1 MRALCLLLASLL
13 LACGLHAAEPA
24 KASNKTP
31 AANPRVVMETT
42 LGKVVV
48 ELEPA
53 HAPKTVAHFLA
64 LVAKGDYDNTLFHR
78 VIAGFVVQGGG
89 VNTDSELLDESDSV
103 VNESAGGLSN
113 VIGTI
118 AMARRPDPNSATR
131 QFFFNLN
138 DNSATLDARGDR
150 LGYTVFGRVVEGM
163 AVLEDI
169 ASLPTRYDG
178 KLNYDDVPI
187 KPVVL
192 NKAYRQP

>member
-1 MRALCLLLASLL
+1 MRRLMLLLAGLL
-13 LACGLHAAEPA
+13 LSSGLHAAEPA
-24 KASNKTP
+24 KASKAP
-31 AANPRVVMETT
+31 AAKPVVVMETN

-53 HAPKTVAHFLA
+53 KAPKTVSHFLA
-64 LVAKGDYDNTLFHR
+64 MVDSGDYDNTLFHR

-89 VNTDSELLDESDSV
+89 VSADSELLREGDSV

-113 VIGTI
+113 VAGTI
-118 AMARRPDPNSATR
+118 AMARRPDPHSATR
-131 QFFFNLN
+131 QFFFNLS

-150 LGYTVFGRVVEGM
+150 LGYTVFGRVISGM
-163 AVLEDI
+163 DVLDSI

-178 KLNYDDVPI
+178 KLNYDDVPV
-187 KPVVL
+187 KPVIL